1 MAVKKVFS
9 GLWWA
14 VGKFWWVLD
23 ASRRALLNLLLLLIL
38 VLIVVSLVSRGPAP
52 LADKTTLVLN
62 LQGPL
67 VEQFSGSARDQAM
80 AQLQGNHQRQTR
92 LRDVLSTLDAAA
104 QDPQIGS
111 VLLSL
116 DEFSGGGLAGLSE
129 VAAAL
134 DRFKA
139 KGKPVL
145 AYGDGYSQRGYFL
158 AARASEVYLHPL
170 GAVQLEGYGRY
181 RAYYKDAL
189 DRLGVSAN
197 VLRVGAFKNAAEP
210 YFANSP
216 SKEALQAEAYLY
228 DDLWARY
235 TAAVETAR
243 KLPKGSLGKS
253 IDSLPEALTALKGDS
268 AQLALQ
274 AKLVDGLKTRDE
286 MRELLMARG
295 AKDDKGKSFRQ
306 VSMAEYQAYIKPKP
320 MLGDRVGV
328 VVAEGEI
335 VDGDAAAGR
344 IGGDS
349 TARLIRQAREDDKV
363 KAVVLRVNSPGGSAF
378 ASEVIRRE
386 LELTKKAGKPVV
398 ISMGDVAASGG
409 YWVSMSSD
417 EVIADPAT
425 ITGSIGVYG
434 MLPTGDKLL
443 DKLSVHTGGYTTNWL
458 AGGFDPRRPLDPRLA
473 TTVQQGINHIY
484 DEFTSKTAAARKKS
498 VAEIHAVAQG
508 RVWTGAQAKERGL
521 IDRLGR
527 FDDAVRA
534 AAKLA
539 KIEGTPPLSYV
550 EREMGRVERLL
561 SSLDQI
567 VAPSIAAAVR
577 AELGLGEAASLL
589 PKAAQE
595 MQRDLAF
602 VSARAQG
609 GRPFST
615 FAHCLC
621 TPP

>member
-1 MAVKKVFS
+1 MAVKQVFS
-9 GLWWA
+9 GLWWV
-14 VGKFWWVLD
+14 VGKFWWLLD
-23 ASRRALLNLLLLLIL
+23 ASRRALLNLFLLLLVVLLL
-38 VLIVVSLVSRGPAP
+38 VGLFSRGPTP
-52 LADKTTLVLN
+52 LKDKTTLVLN

-80 AQLQGNHQRQTR
+80 AQLQGKHQQQTR
-92 LRDVLSTLDAAA
+92 LRDVLATLDAAA
-104 QDPQIGS
+104 FDPQIGS
-111 VLLSL
+111 VLLQL
-116 DEFSGGGLAGLSE
+116 DEFSGAGLAGLGE

-145 AYGDGYSQRGYFL
+145 AYGDGYNQRGYYL
-158 AARASEVYLHPL
+158 AARANEVYLHPM
-170 GAVQLEGYGRY
+170 GMVMIEGFGRY
-181 RAYYKDAL
+181 RTYYKDAL

-210 YFANSP
+210 YFANGP
-216 SKEALQAEAYLY
+216 SKEALEAEAYLY
-228 DDLWARY
+228 GDLWERY
-235 TAAVETAR
+235 TGAVETAR
-243 KLPKGSLGKS
+243 KLPKGSLAKG
-253 IDSLPEALTALKGDS
+253 IDTLPETLTALKGDT

-286 MRELLMARG
+286 MRELLMERG

-306 VSMAEYQAYIKPKP
+306 VSMSDYQAYIKPKSP
-320 MLGDRVGV
+320 QGDSVGV

-335 VDGDAAAGR
+335 VDGDASAGR

-378 ASEVIRRE
+378 ASEIIRRE
-386 LELTKKAGKPVV
+386 LELTQKAGKPVV

-417 EVIADPAT
+417 QVIADPAT
-425 ITGSIGVYG
+425 ITGSIGVFG

-443 DKLSVHTGGYTTNWL
+443 EKLSIHTGGYTTNWT
-458 AGGFDPRRPLDPRLA
+458 AGGFDPRRPLDPRMA
-473 TTVQQGINHIY
+473 ATVQQGINHIY
-484 DEFTSKTAAARKKS
+484 GEFTAKTAAARKKS
-498 VAEIHAVAQG
+498 VAEIDAVAQG
-508 RVWTGAQAKERGL
+508 RVWTGAQAKQRGL
-521 IDRLGR
+521 IDRLGS

-534 AAKLA
+534 AARLA
-539 KIEGTPPLSYV
+539 KLEGAPKLIYV

-577 AELGLGEAASLL
+577 AELGLSAGAALL
-589 PKAAQE
+589 PQAAQE
-595 MQRDLAF
+595 LQRDLAF
-602 VSARAQG
+602 VSERAEG

-615 FAHCLC
+615 FVHCLC
-621 TPP
+621 TAP